1 MKYLIVSGGDIPD
14 EFAERVVMNG
24 GFEVIVA
31 ADRGMEFLYRAKF
44 LPDIIVGDF
53 DSVDE
58 EILDYFRGQQ
68 QIDVC
73 ARPAEKDDTD
83 TECAIREAIARGAKE
98 ITIIGA
104 TGTRIDHML
113 GNIALLGIGLEEGIK
128 IELLDP
134 NNRIRMIDGPVTLRR
149 SEQYGKYISLIPFS
163 DHVTG
168 VTLTGMKYPLTN
180 HTMNGFCSLG
190 VSNEI
195 AEEEATITL
204 AEGRL
209 LIVEARD

>member
-1 MKYLIVSGGDIPD
+1 MKYLIVSGGEIPD

-24 GFEVIVA
+24 GFEVIMA
-31 ADRGMEFLYRAKF
+31 ADRGMEFLYRAKI

-68 QIDVC
+68 QIDIC

-83 TECAIREAIARGAKE
+83 TECAIREAIARGAND

-113 GNIALLGIGLEEGIK
+113 GNIALLGIGLEKGIK
-128 IELLDP
+128 MELLDP

-168 VTLTGMKYPLTN
+168 VTLKGMKYPLTN

-195 AEEEATITL
+195 AEEEAQISL